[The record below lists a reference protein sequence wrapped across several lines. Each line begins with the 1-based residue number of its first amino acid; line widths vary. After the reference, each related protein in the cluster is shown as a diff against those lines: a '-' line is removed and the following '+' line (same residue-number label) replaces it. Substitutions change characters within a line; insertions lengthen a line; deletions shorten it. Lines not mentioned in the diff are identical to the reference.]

1 MTAEPATSTAA
12 ENHLAAS
19 PSRVQTGF
27 LELISGARRG
37 PLAAGVRG
45 LLAASSVVYRVAQR
59 LHFAGYDL
67 GIRGV
72 HSAGIPV
79 VSVGNL
85 TVGGTGKTPL
95 VELLA
100 RRLSEAGLTV
110 AILSRGYGAAAEGAD
125 NDEVAVL
132 RENLGDRV
140 LQVVDADRVAG
151 AARARS
157 QGAEVAI
164 LDDGFQHRRLAR
176 DVDLVVIDAT
186 RPFGFGRL
194 LPRGLLRE
202 PLSGLTRASGVV
214 ISRADQV
221 SEDARDAIL
230 KTLEARG
237 FGGPVSML
245 GMLPRAVYRVGPLG
259 RLGAPESAQQALAGR
274 SVAALS
280 AVGNPH
286 AFVQMLDGLG
296 ARVVHGE
303 TFRDHHRYRGEDLQS
318 AARRAEAAG
327 AELIVTTQKD
337 GVKLRGLLRDGL
349 PAVAPALVELW
360 IEASWQAG
368 QGAIETLI
376 NDCVGGK
383 LAPRDTLA
391 GQPPGGGA
399 VEAEPTDADRSG

>member
-1 MTAEPATSTAA
+1 MTTRSHLATSPCGA
-12 ENHLAAS
+12 
-19 PSRVQTGF
+19 QTGF

-37 PLAAGVRG
+37 ALATSLRG
-45 LLAASSVVYRVAQR
+45 LLAASSAVYWVGQR
-59 LHFAGYDL
+59 LHFAAYNL

-72 HSAGIPV
+72 HQAGLPV

-110 AILSRGYGAAAEGAD
+110 AILSRGYGAASQGLD
-125 NDEVAVL
+125 NDEVALL
-132 RENLGDRV
+132 RENLGDGV
-140 LQVVDADRVAG
+140 LQVVDADRVVG
-151 AARARS
+151 ATQARLL
-157 QGAEVAI
+157 GAHVAI

-186 RPFGFGRL
+186 RPFGFGWL

-202 PLSGLTRASGVV
+202 PVSGLARASAVV

-221 SEDARDAIL
+221 SAGARDAIL
-230 KTLEARG
+230 QRLEGLG
-237 FGGPVSML
+237 FRGPVALL
-245 GMLPRAVYRVGPLG
+245 GMKPRAVYRVGPQG

-286 AFVQMLDGLG
+286 AFVQMLDDLG

-303 TFRDHHRYRGEDLQS
+303 TFRDHYRYRGEDLQS
-318 AARRAEAAG
+318 AARRAESAG

-337 GVKLRGLLRDGL
+337 GVKLRGLLRDGI
-349 PAVAPALVELW
+349 PAVTPALVELW
-360 IEASWQAG
+360 IEASWQEG

-376 NDCVGGK
+376 NDCVSGR
-383 LAPRDTLA
+383 LSHA
-391 GQPPGGGA
+391 GQSAGGGA
-399 VEAEPTDADRSG
+399 LEVEPRAADSPG